1 MIVQVDEVIGFAVVS
16 WTAVLLAAVPSGNAE
31 LFAVLVFLGLFVV
44 RALAGPY
51 ASMTTNA
58 RLDLFVYGGL
68 VLFAL
73 FVVRRVYDV
82 LAG

>member
-1 MIVQVDEVIGFAVVS
+1 MTVQVNEIVGFAVVA
-16 WTAVLLAAVPSGNAE
+16 WTAVLLAAVPAGNAE
-31 LFAVLVFLGLFVV
+31 LFAVLVFLGLLVV

-51 ASMTTNA
+51 ARATTNA

-73 FVVRRVYDV
+73 FVIRRVYDV

>member
-1 MIVQVDEVIGFAVVS
+1 MTVQVEEVVGLAVVA
-16 WTAVLLAAVPSGNAE
+16 WTAVLLAAVPAGSAE

-51 ASMTTNA
+51 ASRTTNA
-58 RLDLFVYGGL
+58 RIDLFVYGGL